1 MSLLEST
8 LGAIVPANRETAAAA
23 ASRLAQVLEGD
34 DSALGRLR
42 GLLLRYLAITG
53 ERHPQS
59 PEKCTVICCAD
70 HGVAAEGVSAYP
82 PETTVQMTRNY
93 LISRGGA
100 ANAFADYCSAELL
113 VVDMGIAADTSD
125 IPDLIDARIANG
137 TANMAQGP
145 AMTRDQARQAVETG
159 IDIANQVINEG
170 FDCIL
175 PGEMGIANTTASAA
189 ITAVC
194 CGLSAEA
201 VTGRGTNISDE
212 RLRKKTTIVQK
223 SLDINQP
230 DESDGLDILAKVGGF
245 ELGAIA
251 GLILGAA
258 ARQRT
263 IILDGAN
270 TAAAALIAQRLAPDC
285 VDYLLASHQGAEKS
299 HAHSL
304 QKLGLEPLMDLDLK
318 LGEACG
324 SSLLANMLDAA
335 LTAWDVLD
343 KLPQDPI
350 ETPFHH
356 EYMRYATPKIT
367 DKTFDFYL
375 RTMQD
380 LDHQSMELC
389 QQRID
394 NLAKPIYSL
403 GYLEQIAV
411 ELAGIIGDE
420 LPECGMDRALL
431 VFTGRHTSPLQ
442 SQITAAFATHAGAE
456 VTLGHLREGLPPTAA
471 FDFGREHAELLSLSY
486 PLLGLALTEMD
497 EDAPFGTAAG
507 ELRAALLKEDGSLR
521 YAADEFLSKTPETYQ
536 PAVSAI
542 IGAIIAAA
550 HNSSFILLDDEA
562 TEIIARYTEL
572 LCPAVRPYILHV
584 QPALLQADI
593 TLPGGIIASLGLD
606 ITEAALHMLNG
617 MRTFAET
624 KVAVASD
631 GPGAGRQLQ

>member
-1 MSLLEST
+1 MSLLEQT
-8 LGAIVPANRETAAAA
+8 IAVIQPASQETATDAAA
-23 ASRLAQVLEGD
+23 RLQQVLEGD
-34 DSALGRLR
+34 AAALGRLR
-42 GLLLRYLAITG
+42 DLLLRYLTITG
-53 ERHPQS
+53 KRHPQP
-59 PEKCTVICCAD
+59 PEKCTIIACAD

-82 PETTVQMTRNY
+82 AETTVQMTRNY

-100 ANAFADYCSAELL
+100 ANAFSDYCGSELL
-113 VVDMGIAADTSD
+113 IVDMGIAADTSD
-125 IPDLIDARIANG
+125 IPDLIDARIASG

-145 AMTRDQARQAVETG
+145 AMTREQARQSIEAG
-159 IDIANQVINEG
+159 ISIANQVIDEG
-170 FDCIL
+170 FDCLL

-194 CGLSAEA
+194 CGLCAA
-201 VTGRGTNISDE
+201 DVTGRGTNISDE
-212 RLRKKTTIVQK
+212 RLQKKTSVIEQAL
-223 SLDINQP
+223 SINQP
-230 DESDGLDILAKVGGF
+230 RPHDGLDILAKVGGF

-258 ARQRT
+258 ARQCAV
-263 IILDGAN
+263 ILDGAN
-270 TAAAALIAQRLAPDC
+270 TAAAALIAQTLAPDC
-285 VDYLLASHQGAEKS
+285 TDYLLASHLGAEKS
-299 HAHSL
+299 HGHSL
-304 QKLGLEPLMDLDLK
+304 KKLGLEPLMDLDLK

-324 SSLLANMLDAA
+324 SSLAAAMLDAV

-343 KLPQDPI
+343 KLPHDPI

-356 EYMRYATPKIT
+356 EYMRHTVPKIT

-380 LDHQSMELC
+380 LDHQAMELC

-442 SQITAAFATHAGAE
+442 SQLTAAFATHAGAE
-456 VTLGHLREGLPPTAA
+456 VTLAHLRDGLPPTAA

-486 PLLGLALTEMD
+486 PLLGLSLTEID
-497 EDAPFGTAAG
+497 EDAPFGTAAS
-507 ELRAALLKEDGSLR
+507 ELRATLLKEDGNLR
-521 YAADEFLSKTPETYQ
+521 YAADEFLQQTPEAYQ
-536 PAVSAI
+536 PAAGAI

-572 LCPAVRPYILHV
+572 LCPDVRPYILHV
-584 QPALLQADI
+584 QPAMLLTDI
-593 TLPGGIIASLGLD
+593 TLPGGIIASLGLG
-606 ITEAALHMLNG
+606 ITEAAMHMLNI

-631 GPGAGRQLQ
+631 GPGAGRQQQ